1 MKQVVFIAIIVFM
14 LTTLWGEIHLSNY
27 SFSYSEATY
36 SEISGGTVLGFSDSD
51 TQYIVNPSLPN
62 GGPHVMGEGF
72 AIGFNFEFGGVV
84 YDRVGVHVDGW
95 ISLGKSQL
103 GNGAVNMTT
112 GDTTQPLSSTIP
124 GFADADL
131 VARISACATNLV
143 AQEGSEI
150 MIKSSGIAPNREFTV
165 QWKNFRKGAVSESL
179 NFQIKLIESG
189 MKVAVV
195 WGQQTVGATAALQL
209 GIRSHPANEATNFA
223 NRYIPIGTAWA
234 NSQAGD
240 NANRIA
246 AITATQFPVS
256 GATFTWSPPAAIN
269 ADFSGNVVSGTAP
282 LTVQFTDLSTASGS
296 QISSWNWNFGTT
308 TSTLQHPQITFSE
321 PGVYDVS
328 LTISDGTNSDTE
340 IKTGY
345 ITVNPGNIPGVNTG
359 ITMDGFDAI
368 VSWEQMPTED
378 SEIPDY
384 YYLYFNG
391 SDDPEGEFYFL
402 APIAYPGTQ
411 YRHQG
416 VGMGAQHMFYRVKAV
431 RNGD

>member
-1 MKQVVFIAIIVFM
+1 MKQVVLIAIIVFM

-36 SEISGGTVLGFSDSD
+36 SEISGGTVLGFSGSD

-62 GGPHVMGEGF
+62 GGPQVMGEGF

-112 GDTTQPLSSTIP
+112 GSSTQPLSSTIP

-195 WGQQTVGATAALQL
+195 WGQQTVGATAALQF

-223 NRYIPIGTAWA
+223 NRYIPMGTAWA
-234 NSQAGD
+234 NSQA
-240 NANRIA
+240 
-246 AITATQFPVS
+246 
-256 GATFTWSPPAAIN
+256 
-269 ADFSGNVVSGTAP
+269 
-282 LTVQFTDLSTASGS
+282 
-296 QISSWNWNFGTT
+296 
-308 TSTLQHPQITFSE
+308 
-321 PGVYDVS
+321 
-328 LTISDGTNSDTE
+328 
-340 IKTGY
+340 
-345 ITVNPGNIPGVNTG
+345 
-359 ITMDGFDAI
+359 
-368 VSWEQMPTED
+368 
-378 SEIPDY
+378 
-384 YYLYFNG
+384 
-391 SDDPEGEFYFL
+391 
-402 APIAYPGTQ
+402 
-411 YRHQG
+411 
-416 VGMGAQHMFYRVKAV
+416 
-431 RNGD
+431 